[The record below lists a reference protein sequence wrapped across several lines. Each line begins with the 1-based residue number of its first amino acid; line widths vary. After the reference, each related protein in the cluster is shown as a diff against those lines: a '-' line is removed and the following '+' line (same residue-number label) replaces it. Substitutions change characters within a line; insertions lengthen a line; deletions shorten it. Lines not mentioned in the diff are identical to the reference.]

1 VSAPNNRRR
10 RRGESGGGH
19 DGPDERWLLTYSDMI
34 TLLMALFIV
43 MWSISSVNISRFD
56 QLKASLRAAFSGHI
70 LPNNDSIMSGQTAPF
85 QQPGSPVSP
94 VQPGAQPQNPIN
106 IPSLSVQ
113 LKADIARA
121 QAAQDLQNLKR
132 IRRQVEEYARQH
144 GFSGHIHTF
153 IDERGLVIRL
163 LTDDVLFDSGGATLK
178 SPSLP
183 LLAKIADLITH
194 GGVTNPVRVEG
205 NTDSVP
211 ISTAE
216 FHSNWELSTAR
227 SNAVL
232 EFLLAHHVGPGRL
245 SVAGYADQRP
255 VKSNDTPEG
264 RAANRRVDLVVLR
277 RAVPT
282 QGSSN

>member
-1 VSAPNNRRR
+1 MSAPNNRRR
-10 RRGESGGGH
+10 RRGEGGGGH

-70 LPNNDSIMSGQTAPF
+70 LPNNDSILSGQTAPF
-85 QQPGSPVSP
+85 QQPGAPVSP
-94 VQPGAQPQNPIN
+94 VQPGAQPQNPVN

-113 LKADIARA
+113 LHNDIARL
-121 QAAQDLQNLKR
+121 QASQDLQNLRR
-132 IRRQVEEYARQH
+132 IRRQVEAYARQH
-144 GFSGHIHTF
+144 GFSGHIRTF

-163 LTDDVLFDSGGATLK
+163 LTDDVLFDSGEATLK

-183 LLAKIADLITH
+183 LLAKIANLITH
-194 GGVTNPVRVEG
+194 GGITNPVRVEG

-227 SNAVL
+227 ANAVL
-232 EFLLAHHVGPGRL
+232 EFLLGHRVGAGRL

-255 VKSNDTPEG
+255 VESNTTPEG

-277 RAVPT
+277 RATT

>member
-1 VSAPNNRRR
+1 MSAPSNRRR
-10 RRGESGGGH
+10 RRNDGGGGH

-70 LPNNDSIMSGQTAPF
+70 LPQNDSILSGQTAPF
-85 QQPGSPVSP
+85 QQPGTPISPI
-94 VQPGAQPQNPIN
+94 QPGAQPTNPAN
-106 IPSLSVQ
+106 IPNLSVQ
-113 LKADIARA
+113 LHNDIAKA
-121 QAAQDLQNLKR
+121 AAAQDLQNLRR
-132 IRRQVEEYARQH
+132 IRRQVEAYAKEH
-144 GFSGHIHTF
+144 GFAGHIHTF

-163 LTDDVLFDSGGATLK
+163 LTDDVLFDSGEATLK

-183 LLAKIADLITH
+183 LLAKIANLITH

-216 FHSNWELSTAR
+216 FRSNWELSTAR
-227 SNAVL
+227 ANAVL
-232 EFLLAHHVGPGRL
+232 EFLLAHHLRPGRL
-245 SVAGYADQRP
+245 AVAGYADQRP
-255 VKSNDTPEG
+255 VKTNATPEG

>member
-1 VSAPNNRRR
+1 VSAPSNRRR
-10 RRGESGGGH
+10 RRGESGGGGH

-70 LPNNDSIMSGQTAPF
+70 LPNNDSILSGQTAPF
-85 QQPGSPVSP
+85 QQPGAPVSP
-94 VQPGAQPQNPIN
+94 VQPGAQPENPVN

-113 LKADIARA
+113 LRNDIARLQA
-121 QAAQDLQNLKR
+121 QQDLQNLRR
-132 IRRQVEEYARQH
+132 IRRQVEAYAQKH

-163 LTDDVLFDSGGATLK
+163 LTDDVLFNSGEAQLK

-183 LLAKIADLITH
+183 LLAKISNLITH
-194 GGVTNPVRVEG
+194 GGITNPIRVEG
-205 NTDSVP
+205 NTDSQP

-227 SNAVL
+227 ANAVL
-232 EFLLAHHVGPGRL
+232 EFLLAHHVGAGRL

-255 VKSNDTPEG
+255 VKTNKTPEG

-277 RAVPT
+277 RATT

>member
-1 VSAPNNRRR
+1 VSAPSNRRR
-10 RRGESGGGH
+10 RRNDGGGGH

-70 LPNNDSIMSGQTAPF
+70 LPNNDSILSGQTAPF
-85 QQPGSPVSP
+85 QQPGTPVSP
-94 VQPGAQPQNPIN
+94 VQPGAQPQSPVN
-106 IPSLSVQ
+106 IPSLSAQ
-113 LKADIARA
+113 LRNDIAKA
-121 QAAQDLQNLKR
+121 AAAQDLQNLKR
-132 IRRQVEEYARQH
+132 IQRQVEAYARQH
-144 GFSGHIHTF
+144 GFAGHIHTF

-163 LTDDVLFDSGGATLK
+163 LTDDVLFDSGEATLK

-183 LLAKIADLITH
+183 LLAKIAALITH

-205 NTDSVP
+205 NTDSEP
-211 ISTAE
+211 ISTAQ

-227 SNAVL
+227 ANAVL
-232 EFLLAHHVGPGRL
+232 EFLLAHHVGAGRL

-255 VKSNDTPEG
+255 VETNDTQEG

-282 QGSSN
+282 QGSTN